1 MNFLKITIIALMFS
15 TVFVACQKEKELAP
29 VVPAAQPSVPNAKP
43 VQGLWSGKYYG
54 LDKSIPVYFNLLI
67 KADGKLDI
75 LNPAQHVI
83 GSGTWQLNE
92 PVFKASLKFS
102 SIGETYSFAGE
113 LSDSPRKLNGTW
125 GYEGSESGGGL
136 WNMDKIN

>member
-1 MNFLKITIIALMFS
+1 MNYLKITIIVMLFS
-15 TVFVACQKEKELAP
+15 SFFVACQKEKELAP
-29 VVPAAQPSVPNAKP
+29 EVPAAQPTVPNAKP

-54 LDKSIPVYFNLLI
+54 LDKSIPVYFSLLV

-92 PVFKASLKFS
+92 PVFKTSLKFL
-102 SIGETYSFAGE
+102 SIGETYSFVGE

-125 GYEGSESGGGL
+125 GRGASETDGGL